1 MINLLARTYVP
12 SRPAVYKTSV
22 YWWLIIGDY
31 INRYIQDHHNPLWES
46 LSTNQHQGMREGFE
60 HCSADVSG
68 VCFFLIVGVAA
79 RQLLL
84 LSACLWFSRAYH
96 QEGFLRRLPLSL
108 AESLVH
114 VVASVRA
121 SAVGVKVFLFLLFL
135 LFFIFFFVSTSTLL
149 STRVYPVYPW
159 GFRKGG
165 AQSMRLPGSGCGPP
179 SAATSRKPLWK
190 PWP

>member
-1 MINLLARTYVP
+1 
-12 SRPAVYKTSV
+12 
-22 YWWLIIGDY
+22 
-31 INRYIQDHHNPLWES
+31 
-46 LSTNQHQGMREGFE
+46 MREGFE

-135 LFFIFFFVSTSTLL
+135 LFFIFFLCLHFDFAF
-149 STRVYPVYPW
+149 YPSLPCLPL
-159 GFRKGG
+159 
-165 AQSMRLPGSGCGPP
+165 RLPQRWSTIHET
-179 SAATSRKPLWK
+179 AWEWLWATISRNLTEATMKAMALT
-190 PWP
+190 